1 MTDLNKENLYT
12 RAKALYQE
20 VITLE
25 QDIEALAQEFTFA
38 KEDNEGGLKKD
49 VVKSTLKAAEVY
61 VRNSVDKVEDKI
73 TKEQEFLEFYKELSG
88 EYE

>member
-1 MTDLNKENLYT
+1 MADLNKEALYT

-20 VITLE
+20 VVTLE
-25 QDIEALAQEFTFA
+25 QDIEALAGEFSFE
-38 KEDNEGGLKKD
+38 KEINESGMDKKL
-49 VVKSTLKAAEVY
+49 VKATLKAAETY

-73 TKEQEFLEFYKELSG
+73 VKDQEFLEFYKELSG

>member
-1 MTDLNKENLYT
+1 MTDLNKEALYT

-20 VITLE
+20 VVTLE
-25 QDIEALAQEFTFA
+25 QDIETLAQEFTFT
-38 KEDNEGGLKKD
+38 KEGNESGLKKD
-49 VVKSTLKAAEVY
+49 VVKATLKSAEVY

-73 TKEQEFLEFYKELSG
+73 VKEQEFLEFYKELSG

>member
-25 QDIEALAQEFTFA
+25 QDLEALSDEFTFV
-38 KEDNEGGLKKD
+38 KEDNESGLEKKL
-49 VVKSTLKAAEVY
+49 VKATLKAAETY

-73 TKEQEFLEFYKELSG
+73 VKDQEFVEFYKELTG

>member
-1 MTDLNKENLYT
+1 MSKQSELYT

-25 QDIEALAQEFTFA
+25 QDIEALGEEFTYV
-38 KEDNEGGLKKD
+38 KEENESGIDKK
-49 VVKSTLKAAEVY
+49 VVKATLKVAEVY

-73 TKEQEFLEFYKELSG
+73 AKDQEFLETYKELSG
-88 EYE
+88 EYN

>member
-1 MTDLNKENLYT
+1 MSQLKSYTDLYT

-20 VITLE
+20 VVTLE
-25 QDIEALAQEFTFA
+25 QDIEALGEEFTA
-38 KEDNEGGLKKD
+38 DKETNAGGLDKK

-73 TKEQEFLEFYKELSG
+73 IKEQEFLDYYKELTG
-88 EYE
+88 EY

>member
-1 MTDLNKENLYT
+1 MSKQSELYT

-25 QDIEALAQEFTFA
+25 QDIEALGEEFTYV
-38 KEDNEGGLKKD
+38 KEENESGIDKKI
-49 VVKSTLKAAEVY
+49 VKATLKAAEVY

-73 TKEQEFLEFYKELSG
+73 AKDQEFLETYKELSG
-88 EYE
+88 EYN